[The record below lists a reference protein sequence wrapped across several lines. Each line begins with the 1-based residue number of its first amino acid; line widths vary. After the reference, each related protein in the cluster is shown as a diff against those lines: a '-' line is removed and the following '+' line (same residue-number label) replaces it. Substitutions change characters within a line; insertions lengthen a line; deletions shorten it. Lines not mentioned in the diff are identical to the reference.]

1 MENNLERN
9 NMSQQTALELVISQ
23 LKEHITKSAH
33 NQLGTNRTGEYR
45 IGLVKAIDFCEQ
57 AKAMEKDQHK
67 QTWLDST
74 AQFDNAA
81 AMTYKK
87 DFEQYYNETYN
98 K

>member
-1 MENNLERN
+1 MQQPINKNK
-9 NMSQQTALELVISQ
+9 QQTAVEQFLQDLQDILPSSVDTETAIKLLMALKRAKELE
-23 LKEHITKSAH
+23 KKH
-33 NQLGTNRTGEYR
+33 
-45 IGLVKAIDFCEQ
+45 
-57 AKAMEKDQHK
+57 HK